1 MPYQVSTFCFLFL
14 SLSIPRD
21 QTAAKYNSF
30 FNVNKKK
37 KINNKIRTMLMKKME
52 ENELKRTPFSL

>member
-1 MPYQVSTFCFLFL
+1 MPYQVSTFCFLFV

-37 KINNKIRTMLMKKME
+37 KNQQQNYNNADE
-52 ENELKRTPFSL
+52 ENGRK